1 MGSRMKDTAL
11 HRVFSLAFALC
22 VAVSYCVAPFSFA
35 YADEVDNATNY
46 RVYSWLTSV
55 TGSQLVEEGH
65 YNFLL
70 THSYDDYVVSYGANP
85 VYDED
90 GQPANVAAVVDRFRR
105 EYPSSYQAV
114 AGGQGQTLDINGFG
128 SLSFVPIQ
136 GYGERAVRDAQ
147 SYYSRHYVANE
158 LVENDPNISDAITS
172 KISIVENGNNN
183 YFNVD
188 NAMFNYSTS
197 SPMYRHLNALDL
209 NSSAI
214 AMNRPNMV
222 YATLHVGS
230 TDIPVILSAS
240 AINFYINGW
249 RNERYYPVIYTDG
262 SNLFLIKPPVPNGAT
277 AISSGFISLFQTN
290 GIGYSGSGSSAAQLS
305 FQFSVSGPDIVQAVE
320 RFGSNVSISYHT
332 GLTTNVIQ
340 QPSGNKS
347 VNGLSDSSPLVY
359 FRENVANYDSEGAG
373 DSFSQIVDSAGD
385 INAPVFNIG
394 PGGSADVVI
403 GVPDSTS
410 DPLPQW
416 DVAVQTLEQ
425 LATNVEDIGETGNAI
440 LWEVTGFHKDM
451 NSAWHRLFIDSFEM
465 LYEYLDTIA
474 YLLKMPNVPSDP
486 FTFDEPDNPAT
497 LGGLSALFESFMA
510 YTPLAVIQSI
520 RGQFM
525 MVFESGSGSGPL
537 TDTQLSYDYS
547 LDVAGHDV
555 DVHGDIA
562 QMDADGTL
570 QRATRAATSIAFILA
585 CAALIIRY
593 TSFIHRVLG

>member
-1 MGSRMKDTAL
+1 MKDSAL

-22 VAVSYCVAPFSFA
+22 VAVSYCVAPFAVA
-35 YADEVDNATNY
+35 YADEMDLPIELLDTTNY

-55 TGSQLVEEGH
+55 TGSQLVDETH

-70 THSYDDYVVSYGANP
+70 THSYDDYIKSYGDSP
-85 VYDED
+85 VYSES
-90 GQPANVAAVVDRFRR
+90 GEPVNVAAVVDRFRR

-114 AGGQGQTLDINGFG
+114 AGGQGQTLDIEGFG
-128 SLSFVPIQ
+128 NLSFVPIQ

-147 SYYSRHYVANE
+147 NFYSRHYNG
-158 LVENDPNISDAITS
+158 LDSSDVLFQPVVSYGDATIHSDSQFTYFET
-172 KISIVENGNNN
+172 ENGPSFAVLNYKSLARALVNAASNFLFVSYSNKQYIMFYTGSTSVSRVFLSGEGNTFTIQALQYVDSFSTSIQLFAYDITTGEMNTATRIPAFTLYNN
-183 YFNVD
+183 YGQLGEKLSDTVISNNFVVVGGTDLTVN
-188 NAMFNYSTS
+188 NGGT
-197 SPMYRHLNALDL
+197 LD
-209 NSSAI
+209 A
-214 AMNRPNMV
+214 
-222 YATLHVGS
+222 
-230 TDIPVILSAS
+230 LSAPAS
-240 AINFYINGW
+240 
-249 RNERYYPVIYTDG
+249 
-262 SNLFLIKPPVPNGAT
+262 
-277 AISSGFISLFQTN
+277 
-290 GIGYSGSGSSAAQLS
+290 
-305 FQFSVSGPDIVQAVE
+305 
-320 RFGSNVSISYHT
+320 
-332 GLTTNVIQ
+332 
-340 QPSGNKS
+340 
-347 VNGLSDSSPLVY
+347 GLSSSSPLVD
-359 FRENVANYDSEGAG
+359 FRENVANYDSDGAG

-403 GVPDSTS
+403 GVPASTS

-425 LATNVEDIGETGNAI
+425 LANNVEDIGETGNAI

-570 QRATRAATSIAFILA
+570 QSATRAATSIAFILA